1 VSKQDSK
8 ILLVV
13 NKFLD
18 YNGLLSDNELSSLLS
33 IPSTSVG
40 RYLTSK
46 RTRELIGDDNF
57 AFIKKCRIDNKR
69 KGNSKGGKHVKN

>member
-1 VSKQDSK
+1 MSKQDSK

>member
-1 VSKQDSK
+1 MSKQDSK

-33 IPSTSVG
+33 IQSTSVG

>member
-1 VSKQDSK
+1 MSKQDSK
-8 ILLVV
+8 ILVVV